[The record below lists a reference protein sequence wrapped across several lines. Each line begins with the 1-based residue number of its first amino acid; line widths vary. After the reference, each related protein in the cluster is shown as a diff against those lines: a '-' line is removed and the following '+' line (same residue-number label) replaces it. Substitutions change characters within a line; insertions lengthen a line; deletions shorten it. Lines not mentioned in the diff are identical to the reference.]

1 MLDKRRLKFME
12 KLERCY
18 KVVQQSSSKGIRAVE
33 VAEKLGIHR
42 TTAHDYL
49 NTLELMGRVYNQHGL
64 WFAKEPADIKPIV
77 VNVLAE
83 IKEETE
89 KIKEDYVKGNIKEA
103 DRRLFLLIYSKLS
116 NIKLPENLKKEIK
129 ELINEYNEKLKVS
142 IREILFL
149 DKKAM
154 HERELRV
161 AEEMIPKFL
170 KVIEKLYI
178 KQEKEE

>member
-1 MLDKRRLKFME
+1 ME
-12 KLERCY
+12 KLEECY

-33 VAEKLGIHR
+33 VAEKLGVHR

-83 IKEETE
+83 IKEEIE
-89 KIKEDYVKGNIKEA
+89 KIREDYVKGNMKEA
-103 DRRLFLLIYSKLS
+103 DRRLFLLVFTKLS
-116 NIKLPENLKKEIK
+116 NIKLPENLKKEIE
-129 ELINEYNEKLKVS
+129 ELINEYNEKLK
-142 IREILFL
+142 IPTRQILFL

-170 KVIEKLYI
+170 RVIEKLYI
-178 KQEKEE
+178 KQEEEE